1 MQLFFYPHKSD
12 CTSLQYGDMR
22 SQDTWL
28 IHSSCLPLPSSIQLG
43 VDSNVYSYRLEANG
57 SVIIHELYKVS
68 SIKIFFISSSSCFLF
83 FRFSQMILSQ

>member
-68 SIKIFFISSSSCFLF
+68 SIKIFSFHHHHVFCFLG
-83 FRFSQMILSQ
+83 FRR